1 MTIRKTSSTKS
12 SAKKRTKV
20 RAKPA
25 PRQPA
30 AVPLGKSPRTV
41 AEARGLGRRDATI
54 SAKPAAESASG
65 SLADTTGSLIDQQ
78 FRMWS
83 AMMRMSPLPFVL
95 QQQAV
100 VAKLI
105 MGFLMPTRRPPAAG
119 EKK

>member
-1 MTIRKTSSTKS
+1 MTVRKTRSKKA

-30 AVPLGKSPRTV
+30 AAHEREKSSRTV
-41 AEARGLGRRDATI
+41 AEARGLAQRDAVI

-65 SLADTTGSLIDQQ
+65 SLADTAGNIIDQQ
-78 FRMWS
+78 FRVWS
-83 AMMRMSPLPFVL
+83 AMMKMSPLPFVL

-105 MGFLMPTRRPPAAG
+105 MGFMLPSKSRR
-119 EKK
+119 